1 MQLISRTLASLS
13 NCLPRLSTCLGLI
26 GLTLIAAC
34 SGRDPNLPEVAKV
47 EGVVMFKGK
56 PLPEGEI
63 HFHPEDPQCN
73 PGSAMIEQDGTF
85 ELSTY
90 ERHDGA
96 TVGKHK
102 VTIVIQP
109 HLDGSVPDPP
119 IQIPRKYGN
128 PDATPLSVEV
138 ESGKTN
144 EFELTIQG

>member
-1 MQLISRTLASLS
+1 MQPDICSLASFI
-13 NCLPRLSTCLGLI
+13 RSTFGRPVCWGLVGLI
-26 GLTLIAAC
+26 AVIGC
-34 SGRDPNLPEVAKV
+34 SGRDPNLPEVARV
-47 EGVVMFKGK
+47 EGLVMFKGE

-63 HFHPEDPQCN
+63 HFHPEDPNCN
-73 PGSAMIEQDGTF
+73 PGSGIIEPDGTF
-85 ELSTY
+85 QLSTY

-119 IQIPRKYGN
+119 IQIPRQYGN
-128 PDATPLSVEV
+128 PNATPLSVEV

-144 EFELTIQG
+144 KFELTIKK

>member
-1 MQLISRTLASLS
+1 MQPKDFSIASCICFMVGRSVCWGLFALS
-13 NCLPRLSTCLGLI
+13 AAI
-26 GLTLIAAC
+26 GC
-34 SGRDPNLPEVAKV
+34 SGRDPNLPEVARV
-47 EGVVMFKGK
+47 EGLVMFKGE

-63 HFHPEDPQCN
+63 HFHPEDPACN
-73 PGSAMIEQDGTF
+73 PGSGIIEADGTF
-85 ELSTY
+85 QLSTY

-119 IQIPRKYGN
+119 IQIPRQYGN

-144 EFELTIQG
+144 KFELTIKK